1 MKLKKIL
8 NVFRAASGTADKH
21 FTSAIIA
28 AAGLSTRFGENK
40 QSVSILNVPVLIHT
54 LRAYD
59 ASDCIDEI
67 IIVTKKEDIE
77 LWREQCEL
85 FSIKKVTKII
95 EGGSTRQESV
105 LRGFEA
111 ISDKAKF
118 VAIADGARCL
128 TTPTN
133 INDVCFAAYDYKAA
147 TAAHRATDTVKI
159 ARSGRF
165 IESTP
170 DRDTIWMA
178 QTPQVF
184 KVSLYRA
191 AVYTALQE
199 KITVTDDNSLVEFIG
214 HPIYLVECGAQNLKI
229 TTQEDIAIADGARCL
244 ITPMNINDV
253 CFAAYK
259 HKAATAAHRA
269 TDTVK
274 VARSGRFIE
283 SSPDR
288 DTVWAAQTPQ
298 VFKANLYRAAA
309 YTALKEGVEA
319 TDDNSLVEFI
329 GHPIYLVEC
338 GAQNIK
344 ITTKDDIIIAQS
356 ILQARKDEA
365 IAKERKE
372 LGL

>member
-1 MKLKKIL
+1 MKLK
-8 NVFRAASGTADKH
+8 NVLEVIRAGLGTADKH

-28 AAGLSTRFGENK
+28 AAGSSTRFGENK
-40 QSVSILNVPVLIHT
+40 QTLKILDVPVLIHT
-54 LRAYD
+54 LRAYE

-67 IIVTKKEDIE
+67 IIVTRKEDID

-85 FSIKKVTKII
+85 FSIKKVSQII
-95 EGGSTRQESV
+95 EGGKTRQESV
-105 LRGFEA
+105 LLGLDA
-111 ISDKAKF
+111 VDKRSKF

-128 TTPTN
+128 
-133 INDVCFAAYDYKAA
+133 V
-147 TAAHRATDTVKI
+147 
-159 ARSGRF
+159 
-165 IESTP
+165 
-170 DRDTIWMA
+170 
-178 QTPQVF
+178 
-184 KVSLYRA
+184 
-191 AVYTALQE
+191 
-199 KITVTDDNSLVEFIG
+199 
-214 HPIYLVECGAQNLKI
+214 
-229 TTQEDIAIADGARCL
+229 
-244 ITPMNINDV
+244 TPMNISDV

-259 HKAATAAHRA
+259 HNAATAAHKS

-274 VARSGRFIE
+274 IARSGRFIE

-298 VFKANLYRAAA
+298 VFKTNLYRAAA

-338 GAQNIK
+338 GSQNIK
-344 ITTKDDIIIAQS
+344 ITTKDDVIIAQS

>member
-1 MKLKKIL
+1 MKLKKVL
-8 NVFRAASGTADKH
+8 NVFRAANGTADKH

-40 QSVSILNVPVLIHT
+40 QAVSLLDVPVLIHT

-77 LWREQCEL
+77 LWRAQCERY
-85 FSIKKVTKII
+85 FIKKVTKII
-95 EGGSTRQESV
+95 EGGATRQESV
-105 LRGFEA
+105 LCGFEA

-128 TTPTN
+128 TTPTS
-133 INDVCFAAYDYKAA
+133 INDVCFAAYKHKAA
-147 TAAHRATDTVKI
+147 TAAHKASDTVKI

-170 DRDTIWMA
+170 DRDKIWLA

-191 AVYTALQE
+191 AAYTALQE
-199 KITVTDDNSLVEFIG
+199 RIAVTDDNSLVE
-214 HPIYLVECGAQNLKI
+214 H
-229 TTQEDIAIADGARCL
+229 
-244 ITPMNINDV
+244 
-253 CFAAYK
+253 
-259 HKAATAAHRA
+259 
-269 TDTVK
+269 
-274 VARSGRFIE
+274 
-283 SSPDR
+283 
-288 DTVWAAQTPQ
+288 
-298 VFKANLYRAAA
+298 
-309 YTALKEGVEA
+309 
-319 TDDNSLVEFI
+319 I

-344 ITTKDDIIIAQS
+344 ITTKDDVIIAES
-356 ILQARKDEA
+356 ILRHRKDED
-365 IAKERKE
+365 IEKERKR

>member
-1 MKLKKIL
+1 MKLKNIIE
-8 NVFRAASGTADKH
+8 VVRAGLGTSDKH

-28 AAGLSTRFGENK
+28 AAGSSTRFGENK
-40 QSVSILNVPVLIHT
+40 QTQKILDVPVLIHT
-54 LRAYD
+54 LRAYE

-77 LWREQCEL
+77 LWKEQCEL
-85 FSIKKVTKII
+85 FSIKKVTQII
-95 EGGSTRQESV
+95 EGGKTRQESV
-105 LRGFEA
+105 LCGFEA
-111 ISDKAKF
+111 IDK
-118 VAIADGARCL
+118 
-128 TTPTN
+128 
-133 INDVCFAAYDYKAA
+133 KAEY
-147 TAAHRATDTVKI
+147 V
-159 ARSGRF
+159 
-165 IESTP
+165 
-170 DRDTIWMA
+170 
-178 QTPQVF
+178 
-184 KVSLYRA
+184 
-191 AVYTALQE
+191 
-199 KITVTDDNSLVEFIG
+199 
-214 HPIYLVECGAQNLKI
+214 
-229 TTQEDIAIADGARCL
+229 AIADGARCL
-244 ITPMNINDV
+244 ITPTNINDV
-253 CFAAYK
+253 CFSAYE
-259 HKAATAAHRA
+259 HKAATAAHRS

-274 VARSGRFIE
+274 IARSGRFIE

>member
-1 MKLKKIL
+1 MKFKKIINL
-8 NVFRAASGTADKH
+8 FRAANGTEGKH

-28 AAGLSTRFGENK
+28 AAGLSSRFGENENK
-40 QSVSILNVPVLIHT
+40 QAATLLDVPVLIHT

-59 ASDCIDEI
+59 AADCIDEV

-77 LWREQCEL
+77 LWKEQCSL
-85 FSIKKVTKII
+85 FSIKKVSKII
-95 EGGSTRQESV
+95 KGGKTRQESV
-105 LRGFEA
+105 MLGFEA

-128 TTPTN
+128 TTPMN
-133 INDVCFAAYDYKAA
+133 INDVCFAAYEHKAA

-170 DRDTIWMA
+170 DRDTVWLA

-191 AVYTALQE
+191 AAYTALQE
-199 KITVTDDNSLVEFIG
+199 KVNV
-214 HPIYLVECGAQNLKI
+214 
-229 TTQEDIAIADGARCL
+229 
-244 ITPMNINDV
+244 
-253 CFAAYK
+253 
-259 HKAATAAHRA
+259 
-269 TDTVK
+269 
-274 VARSGRFIE
+274 
-283 SSPDR
+283 
-288 DTVWAAQTPQ
+288 
-298 VFKANLYRAAA
+298 
-309 YTALKEGVEA
+309 

-344 ITTKDDIIIAQS
+344 ITTKDDI
-356 ILQARKDEA
+356 A
-365 IAKERKE
+365 IAEGVLKRRKEEDIEKERKK